1 MTLELE
7 LPDAIA
13 TARAGAAIARAVRAG
28 MVITVAGELGA
39 GKTTLVRGALR
50 ALGWSG
56 PVKSPTY
63 GLVEHY
69 PLSSIYFYHFDF
81 YRFDDPVEWETA
93 GLAECF
99 RNDSVCIVEW
109 PERVAGV
116 LPPPDLALT
125 LVHRGEG
132 RALTVLAA
140 SDAGRQCERELAME
154 FKAA

>member
-1 MTLELE
+1 MTLSLE
-7 LPDAIA
+7 LPDAAA
-13 TARAGAAIARAVRAG
+13 TTRAGAAIARALQGG
-28 MVITVAGELGA
+28 MVVTVAGDLGA
-39 GKTTLVRGALR
+39 GKTTLVRGVLR

-56 PVKSPTY
+56 AVKSPTY

-99 RNDSVCIVEW
+99 RNDSICMVEW

-116 LPPPDLALT
+116 LPPPDLALV
-125 LVHRGEG
+125 LAHRGDG
-132 RALTVLAA
+132 RTLTAQAA
-140 SDAGRQCERELAME
+140 SEAGRRCERELAAE
-154 FKAA
+154 FNAV